1 MDFFAKQVV
10 NRFKALIKLIPEMV
24 LTEAKRV
31 YHMDSNNPEQQ
42 NKSLFLADQ
51 LLIAMP
57 TLNESSF
64 SGSVTYLCQ
73 HSEEG
78 AFGVVI
84 NRHSNLTVGEIMQQM
99 NIKDVCDEVKNLPVF
114 DGGPVEP
121 ERGFIIHSPVGNW
134 DSTLKMTDSIALTT
148 SRDILE
154 AIAKNQGPQQFL
166 IALGYAGWAAQQLEQ
181 EIIENAWLNV
191 AANSSIL
198 FDVPVEQRSKAAAA
212 SLGIDIGVL
221 SAQSGH
227 A

>member
-1 MDFFAKQVV
+1 MDFEKSQE
-10 NRFKALIKLIPEMV
+10 L
-24 LTEAKRV
+24 
-31 YHMDSNNPEQQ
+31 NNTF
-42 NKSLFLADQ
+42 FLADQ
-51 LLIAMP
+51 FLIAMP

-84 NRHSNLTVGEIMQQM
+84 NRHSKITVGEVMQQM
-99 NIKDVCDEVKNLPVF
+99 SIEEVSTDIKDLPVY

-121 ERGFIIHSPVGNW
+121 ERGFILHSPVGDW
-134 DSTLKMTDSIALTT
+134 DSTLKMSDSVALTT

-154 AIAKNQGPQQFL
+154 AIAINKGPQQFL

-181 EIIENAWLNV
+181 EIIDNAWLNV
-191 AANSSIL
+191 AADSSIL
-198 FDVPVEQRSKAAAA
+198 FETPVNQRSKAAAA
-212 SLGIDIGVL
+212 SLGVDIDAL
-221 SAQSGH
+221 SIQFGH